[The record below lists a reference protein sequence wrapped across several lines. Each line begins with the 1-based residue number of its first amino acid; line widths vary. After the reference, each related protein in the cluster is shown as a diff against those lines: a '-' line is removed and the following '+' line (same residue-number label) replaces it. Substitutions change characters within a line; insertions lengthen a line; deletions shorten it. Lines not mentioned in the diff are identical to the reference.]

1 MLSQVNK
8 AIKNQYENWLMN
20 IPYAYVLVVFVYFV
34 SQLINNTPILQDYMS
49 YIGLLSAFIFLILY
63 TTHIEIPRIRNWN
76 TLTKKEKKQMYSTWG
91 IMLLFI
97 LAFIARPWKTS
108 STEFVIHIGIA
119 YVVGLFIHHI
129 L

>member
-8 AIKNQYENWLMN
+8 AIKSQYDNWLMN

-34 SQLINNTPILQDYMS
+34 SRIINQTPILQDYMS
-49 YIGLLSAFIFLILY
+49 YIGLLSVILFVVLY
-63 TTHIEIPRIRNWN
+63 LTHFEIPRIRNWN
-76 TLTKKEKKQMYSTWG
+76 NLTEQEKKQMYSTWG
-91 IMLLFI
+91 IMILFI

-108 STEFVIHIGIA
+108 SIEFVIHIGIA